1 MSEGTP
7 ARTRRATGTARK
19 RSQELSTARRRGPLY
34 SPENAGKY
42 IDVSRFTI
50 YRLIERGEL
59 HAIKLNGYWRI
70 SEADLDDY
78 IQRAAAS

>member
-19 RSQELSTARRRGPLY
+19 RSQELTTARRRGPVY
-34 SPENAGKY
+34 SLEHAGEY
-42 IDVSRFTI
+42 LDISRTTV

-59 HAIKLNGYWRI
+59 HAIKLNGAWRVAQ
-70 SEADLDDY
+70 SDLDAY
-78 IQRAAAS
+78 IERAAS